1 VAITDHSRALA
12 MANGLD
18 ERRALEHAARIRAL
32 NGRVDG
38 LTLLAGIECD
48 ILADGRLDLAD
59 DCLAQ
64 LDIVVA
70 SIHSHFSMDE
80 AQMTDRVLRAL
91 ECPWVDVLGHP
102 TGRLLL
108 KRDGYR
114 LNIEQVVAAAARHG
128 VAMEINCQ
136 VDRLDL
142 NDAQARLARE
152 RGARLV
158 ISTDA
163 HSATALGNL
172 RWGIRMARR
181 AWASPEDVLNTRGIE
196 AMRALLRRNRKG

>member
-1 VAITDHSRALA
+1 MS
-12 MANGLD
+12 G
-18 ERRALEHAARIRAL
+18 ARWSTPRGSGISTAGS
-32 NGRVDG
+32 NG

-48 ILADGRLDLAD
+48 ILPDGRLDLAD

-64 LDIVVA
+64 LDVVVA

-80 AQMTDRVLRAL
+80 SQMTDRVLRAL

-108 KRDGYR
+108 KRDPYR
-114 LNIEQVVAAAARHG
+114 LNIERVVAAAAVLG

-152 RGARLV
+152 RGVRLV

-172 RWGIRMARR
+172 RWGVQMARR
-181 AWASPEDVLNTRGIE
+181 AWASPDEVLNARRIE
-196 AMRALLRRNRKG
+196 ELRPLLRRNRRR

>member
-1 VAITDHSRALA
+1 

-18 ERRALEHAARIRAL
+18 ERRALEHAARIRDL